1 MLEVEDWTQPS
12 PNKRRGIS
20 KKGAS
25 EKSDSGTREANFQPS
40 SSPLPL
46 VAPGPPDDEI
56 EDVRAVQ
63 SPNSRYFPVRTRAN
77 SSPSSRLSLLS
88 RLLAQAPTTADS
100 QPLEEISPPVLS
112 LRDV

>member
-40 SSPLPL
+40 SSPSPL

-56 EDVRAVQ
+56 ELFSHPIRGIF
-63 SPNSRYFPVRTRAN
+63 RYGQGLIHRHP
-77 SSPSSRLSLLS
+77 
-88 RLLAQAPTTADS
+88 LAFLYCPDY
-100 QPLEEISPPVLS
+100 
-112 LRDV
+112 